1 MMTLPSG
8 AASGARLSVAM
19 PVFDAEAT
27 LPEVFGC
34 SATDSGCNQVLVVA
48 QTRWRMS
55 LGPHTGNG
63 SQDILWDRRSGSV
76 YGRQQALRPLC
87 FAT

>member
-27 LPEVFGC
+27 LPEVFFRL
-34 SATDSGCNQVLVVA
+34 Q
-48 QTRWRMS
+48 R
-55 LGPHTGNG
+55 
-63 SQDILWDRRSGSV
+63 
-76 YGRQQALRPLC
+76 YGFRL
-87 FAT
+87 